1 MRFVAR
7 VAKPSVDLMEY
18 ICAENNQIGIA
29 GGYLNK
35 GDASQIGIAGGPA
48 QNNDKK

>member
-1 MRFVAR
+1 
-7 VAKPSVDLMEY
+7 MEY

-35 GDASQIGIAGGPA
+35 DTASQIGIAGGPP
-48 QNNDKK
+48 QNSEKK